1 MLQKLRN
8 DQKGFTLI
16 ELMIVI
22 AIIGIL
28 AAIAIPNFLA
38 YRTRGMNQAAEQT
51 LKNFY
56 NMTMAYFADAGGPRT
71 FDFGTANT
79 NLKWEP
85 DTDTF
90 KYVGDIIINGNSEVT
105 SDTTLEINHVG
116 STTVYTI
123 LDPETGTI
131 TEK

>member
-38 YRTRGMNQAAEQT
+38 YRTRGMNQSAEQT
-51 LKNFY
+51 AKNFV
-56 NMTMAYFADAGGPRT
+56 NLAMAYIADAENTLTIDAATVPGFRVGSGVVST
-71 FDFGTANT
+71 VTASLT
-79 NLKWEP
+79 
-85 DTDTF
+85 
-90 KYVGDIIINGNSEVT
+90 YVPASDSWTAAGNFYHEQADKTYTIT
-105 SDTTLEINHVG
+105 SDADSPRIV
-116 STTVYTI
+116 
-123 LDPETGTI
+123 ET
-131 TEK
+131 E

>member
-51 LKNFY
+51 GKNFM
-56 NMTMAYFADAGGPRT
+56 NLAMAYFADTGREVTVAEGSTPGFTKDADVVMAGGMSYTAAGGFTSTAT
-71 FDFGTANT
+71 FNHMNGTKLYTVNAAGET
-79 NLKWEP
+79 PVLDE
-85 DTDTF
+85 
-90 KYVGDIIINGNSEVT
+90 
-105 SDTTLEINHVG
+105 SDL
-116 STTVYTI
+116 
-123 LDPETGTI
+123 
-131 TEK
+131 